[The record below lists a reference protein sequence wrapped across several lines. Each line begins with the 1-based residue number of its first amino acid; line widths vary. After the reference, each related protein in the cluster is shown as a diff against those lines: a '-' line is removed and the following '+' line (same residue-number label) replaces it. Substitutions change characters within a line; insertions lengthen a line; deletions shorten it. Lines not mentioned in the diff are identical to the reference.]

1 MLCGPPRLDEWS
13 HSELNIAKNAYI
25 NMFEKFQSKLRDF
38 VESVAPSPETR
49 MRREMAALQQACC
62 LLLMEVARLDVA
74 NAQQKRDVVAQVMWE
89 LFSVAGDELAVM
101 IDAAGLPENRLTSYY
116 EPAALINKHFDPAR
130 KARFIEQLW
139 RVAMVDGDIDMYEDH
154 LVRKLSDLLYV
165 SHNDFI
171 LAKNRVQA
179 RIATQLN

>member
-1 MLCGPPRLDEWS
+1 MVRRSLRCQ
-13 HSELNIAKNAYI
+13 ELNIAKHAYI

-38 VESVAPSPETR
+38 VDSIAPSPETR
-49 MRREMAALQQACC
+49 LRREMDAVQQACC
-62 LLLMEVARLDVA
+62 QLLMEVARLDAA
-74 NAQQKRDVVAQVMWE
+74 NAQQKREVAAQAMRDQFDMPQPE
-89 LFSVAGDELAVM
+89 VAAM
-101 IDAAGLPENRLTSYY
+101 IEAAARPENQPTSYFDSVK
-116 EPAALINKHFDPAR
+116 LLNGRFDPAR

-165 SHNDFI
+165 PHNDFI